1 MAKRIMVV
9 DDSRVVR
16 AEMEKMLEGSDMEI
30 CEFCRSGEEAL
41 EKFEEAKPDLVTMDI
56 VMPGMDGM
64 ETCEKLR
71 QRYPEANV
79 FMVSSMAYDDMIDQ
93 AVKLGARGF
102 LFKPFTASRAV
113 PAPARGLPRSWSSAS
128 RAGSSRA
135 DVVTG
140 RPR

>member
-41 EKFEEAKPDLVTMDI
+41 EKFEKAKPDLVTMEI

-79 FMVSSMAYDDMIDQ
+79 FMVSSLAYDDMIDR
-93 AVKLGARGF
+93 AVELGAKGF
-102 LFKPFTASRAV
+102 LFKPFTKDALLE
-113 PAPARGLPRSWSSAS
+113 GLQGAFKAIESKREKE
-128 RAGSSRA
+128 
-135 DVVTG
+135 
-140 RPR
+140 

>member
-41 EKFEEAKPDLVTMDI
+41 EKFEKAKPDLVTMDI

-64 ETCEKLR
+64 ETCKMLR
-71 QRYPEANV
+71 QRFTKDARLEGL
-79 FMVSSMAYDDMIDQ
+79 Q
-93 AVKLGARGF
+93 GA
-102 LFKPFTASRAV
+102 FKAIESKREQE
-113 PAPARGLPRSWSSAS
+113 
-128 RAGSSRA
+128 
-135 DVVTG
+135 
-140 RPR
+140 